1 MMLTISA
8 SLVSCDDV
16 TGSQDN
22 PVVPTPTPT
31 PTPAPT
37 YASDLERP
45 LTFEAAVDG
54 VKVTLKFASGA
65 TPDYKKVEYSLDQ
78 GATWTALKSPNQAI
92 ILEKAGDM
100 VMFRGDNPT
109 YNGDAQFVT
118 ELVNANAR
126 TRTWKELGMGGMYAF
141 LFGNVMSLIQ
151 NKDFANLKKLVK
163 NNQAA
168 FKNLFKNARIDAQ
181 NANGTKKL
189 VLPAIGQEVV
199 IDAFKGMFEGSTIQ
213 NAPKVVA
220 EVLGYGTIADMFKDC
235 EDLKNVFLSLGYLAE
250 GTTPGQAM
258 GGVLGGTT
266 GKNTGGTSDPNAGR
280 GSNVIWA
287 PLPPRLDEEGR
298 SIFNGDNRPLS
309 LDDVMNASGIAEDV
323 LENTTISLVNPQTG
337 ITSDPKP
344 YIAVKSITIRRRY
357 LYDKIYVGDDFDM
370 SVIINPSNATDQS
383 YTWIMEDEK
392 GNSSS
397 ILSCRY
403 YDEVY
408 SSEDIY
414 DRFTALAPGIAYI
427 YAVQGNKSS
436 ERLKICVGIAVTGV
450 SLSQKT
456 LSLKVGS
463 SATLTAT
470 VAPTD
475 ATDQAVTWSSD
486 KESVATIF
494 AGTDGKATIYA
505 EGAGEAT
512 ITVTTNDGS
521 KTATCVV
528 TVTDT
533 DPDIAVTGV
542 TLDQETLILDTGG
555 TATLTATIAPG
566 DATDQAVTWSSDKE
580 SVATV
585 DKDGKI
591 TAVAAGEATITVK
604 TNDGGFTA
612 TCKVTVLDANS
623 ATIDVTMG
631 EEDL

>member
-1 MMLTISA
+1 MKKLTRLLLMMLVLMVSA
-8 SLVSCDDV
+8 SLMSCDDV

-22 PVVPTPTPT
+22 PVDPTPI
-31 PTPAPT
+31 PAPT

-45 LTFEAAVDG
+45 LTFEAAMDG
-54 VKVTLKFASGA
+54 VKVTFKFKYNAK
-65 TPDYKKVEYSLDQ
+65 PDYRKVEYSLDQ
-78 GATWTALKSPNQAI
+78 GATWTALKRRNQAI
-92 ILEKAGDM
+92 LLEKKGDM
-100 VMFRGDNPT
+100 VMFRGDNDT

-126 TRTWKELGMGGMYAF
+126 TRTLVNEASGGSIYAF

-151 NKDFANLKKLVK
+151 NKDFATIKALAKA
-163 NNQAA
+163 NQAA
-168 FKNLFKNARIDAQ
+168 FKTLFKNARIDAQ

-250 GTTPGQAM
+250 GTTPEQAM

-266 GKNTGGTSDPNAGR
+266 GKNAGGTSDPNAGR
-280 GSNVIWA
+280 GPNVIWA

-323 LENTTISLVNPQTG
+323 LKTAKITMVNAETG
-337 ITSDPKP
+337 ITSDPTN
-344 YIAVKSITIRRRY
+344 YIAVKSIVIQKGGIVIGSADVTEGDVIE
-357 LYDKIYVGDDFDM
+357 LFAQLSPDGVTDKTVTWSLNEVDGSVSFEEYREADQGAYVKVRGERTGCCKVIASHGIIHAVIYFYV
-370 SVIINPSNATDQS
+370 
-383 YTWIMEDEK
+383 
-392 GNSSS
+392 
-397 ILSCRY
+397 
-403 YDEVY
+403 
-408 SSEDIY
+408 
-414 DRFTALAPGIAYI
+414 LAKTY
-427 YAVQGNKSS
+427 
-436 ERLKICVGIAVTGV
+436 VTGV
-450 SLSQKT
+450 T
-456 LSLKVGS
+456 LDNTTLELAVGES
-463 SATLTAT
+463 KTLTAT
-470 VAPTD
+470 VAASED
-475 ATDQAVTWSSD
+475 APD
-486 KESVATIF
+486 KT
-494 AGTDGKATIYA
+494 
-505 EGAGEAT
+505 
-512 ITVTTNDGS
+512 
-521 KTATCVV
+521 
-528 TVTDT
+528 
-533 DPDIAVTGV
+533 
-542 TLDQETLILDTGG
+542 
-555 TATLTATIAPG
+555 
-566 DATDQAVTWSSDKE
+566 VTWSSDKE

>member
-78 GATWTALKSPNQAI
+78 GATWTALKRRNQAI
-92 ILEKAGDM
+92 LLEKKGDM
-100 VMFRGDNPT
+100 VMFRGDNDT

-126 TRTWKELGMGGMYAF
+126 TRTWTEQAMGGMVDMVGSIYGF

-181 NANGTKKL
+181 NAGGTKKL
-189 VLPAIGQEVV
+189 VLPAIGKEVV

-266 GKNTGGTSDPNAGR
+266 GKNTGGTSDPNG
-280 GSNVIWA
+280 GGNENNGNSNGGGVNITWTPPSEPGNQDGHSN
-287 PLPPRLDEEGR
+287 PLNPFVN
-298 SIFNGDNRPLS
+298 SIT
-309 LDDVMNASGIAEDV
+309 LDDMINASGIAEDV
-323 LENTTISLVNPQTG
+323 LKKTTITTINAETGEESNELYILRNSINISDANNNGVSALSVTEGDEFVLIAHVTPHHGGINSMVSWSLSSDVVQFVDQNDSYSVPLTKVSFKAIKAGVVTITASHGELKASVEVTVNP
-337 ITSDPKP
+337 
-344 YIAVKSITIRRRY
+344 
-357 LYDKIYVGDDFDM
+357 
-370 SVIINPSNATDQS
+370 
-383 YTWIMEDEK
+383 
-392 GNSSS
+392 
-397 ILSCRY
+397 
-403 YDEVY
+403 
-408 SSEDIY
+408 
-414 DRFTALAPGIAYI
+414 
-427 YAVQGNKSS
+427 
-436 ERLKICVGIAVTGV
+436 
-450 SLSQKT
+450 
-456 LSLKVGS
+456 
-463 SATLTAT
+463 
-470 VAPTD
+470 
-475 ATDQAVTWSSD
+475 
-486 KESVATIF
+486 KEPET
-494 AGTDGKATIYA
+494 
-505 EGAGEAT
+505 
-512 ITVTTNDGS
+512 
-521 KTATCVV
+521 
-528 TVTDT
+528 
-533 DPDIAVTGV
+533 IAVTGV
-542 TLDQETLILDTGG
+542 TLDQKTLSFETGG
-555 TATLTATIAPG
+555 TATLTATIAPEG
-566 DATDQAVTWSSDKE
+566 ATNQDVTWSSSNE
-580 SVATV
+580 EVATV
-585 DKDGKI
+585 DKDGKV
-591 TAVAAGEATITVK
+591 TAVAAGEATITVTTK
-604 TNDGGFTA
+604 DGEFTA
-612 TCKVTVLDANS
+612 SCKVTV
-623 ATIDVTMG
+623 TKK
-631 EEDL
+631 EEDEPEPENPVIDATDDFEDGGDPLK

>member
-1 MMLTISA
+1 MKQLTRLLLMMLTISA

-22 PVVPTPTPT
+22 PVNPTPTPT
-31 PTPAPT
+31 PTPAPI
-37 YASDLERP
+37 YANDLERP

-54 VKVTLKFASGA
+54 VKVTLKFANGA
-65 TPDYKKVEYSLDQ
+65 KPDYKKVEYSLDQ
-78 GATWTALKSPNQAI
+78 GATWTALKRRNQAI

-126 TRTWKELGMGGMYAF
+126 TRSWSYRATGGMVGSIYAS

-151 NKDFANLKKLVK
+151 KKDFATINALA
-163 NNQAA
+163 NGNQDA
-168 FKNLFKNARIDAQ
+168 FKTLFKGARIDAQ

-250 GTTPGQAM
+250 GTTPEQAM

-280 GSNVIWA
+280 GPNVIWA
-287 PLPPRLDEEGR
+287 PPPTSLDEGGR

-323 LENTTISLVNPQTG
+323 LKNTTITMVNAETG
-337 ITSDPKP
+337 KTSAPTY

-357 LYDKIYVGDDFDM
+357 LDDKIYVGDKFDM

-403 YDEVY
+403 
-408 SSEDIY
+408 
-414 DRFTALAPGIAYI
+414 
-427 YAVQGNKSS
+427 
-436 ERLKICVGIAVTGV
+436 
-450 SLSQKT
+450 
-456 LSLKVGS
+456 
-463 SATLTAT
+463 
-470 VAPTD
+470 
-475 ATDQAVTWSSD
+475 
-486 KESVATIF
+486 
-494 AGTDGKATIYA
+494 
-505 EGAGEAT
+505 
-512 ITVTTNDGS
+512 
-521 KTATCVV
+521 
-528 TVTDT
+528 
-533 DPDIAVTGV
+533 
-542 TLDQETLILDTGG
+542 
-555 TATLTATIAPG
+555 
-566 DATDQAVTWSSDKE
+566 
-580 SVATV
+580 
-585 DKDGKI
+585 
-591 TAVAAGEATITVK
+591 
-604 TNDGGFTA
+604 
-612 TCKVTVLDANS
+612 
-623 ATIDVTMG
+623 
-631 EEDL
+631 

>member
-1 MMLTISA
+1 MKKLTRLILMMLTISA

-22 PVVPTPTPT
+22 PVDPTPI
-31 PTPAPT
+31 PAPT

-45 LTFEAAVDG
+45 LTFEAAMDG
-54 VKVTLKFASGA
+54 VKVTFKFRSGA
-65 TPDYKKVEYSLDQ
+65 KPDYKKVEYSLDQ
-78 GATWTALKSPNQAI
+78 GATWTALKRRNQAI

-126 TRTWKELGMGGMYAF
+126 TRSWSYLATGGMVGTIYGF

-151 NKDFANLKKLVK
+151 KKDFAKIKALANE
-163 NNQAA
+163 NQAA
-168 FKNLFKNARIDAQ
+168 FKTLFKDARIDAQ

-280 GSNVIWA
+280 GPNVIWA
-287 PLPPRLDEEGR
+287 PLPLRLDEEGR

-323 LENTTISLVNPQTG
+323 LKNTTITMVNAETG
-337 ITSDPKP
+337 MESHPVGFVAVTGMDIRYDFKIIT
-344 YIAVKSITIRRRY
+344 ALTVT
-357 LYDKIYVGDDFDM
+357 VGDEFQLDA
-370 SVIINPSNATDQS
+370 IISPENATDKSVSWISSNNIVSIQVSPPTSNTTVS
-383 YTWIMEDEK
+383 YVKAI
-392 GNSSS
+392 
-397 ILSCRY
+397 
-403 YDEVY
+403 
-408 SSEDIY
+408 
-414 DRFTALAPGIAYI
+414 APGTVTIKASHGSVSASI
-427 YAVQGNKSS
+427 EVNIKAEGS
-436 ERLKICVGIAVTGV
+436 ETIAVTGV
-450 SLSQKT
+450 SLNKTT
-456 LSLKVGS
+456 LSLETGGT
-463 SATLTAT
+463 ATLTAT

-475 ATDQAVTWSSD
+475 ASDQTVTWSS
-486 KESVATIF
+486 S
-494 AGTDGKATIYA
+494 
-505 EGAGEAT
+505 
-512 ITVTTNDGS
+512 
-521 KTATCVV
+521 
-528 TVTDT
+528 DT
-533 DPDIAVTGV
+533 
-542 TLDQETLILDTGG
+542 
-555 TATLTATIAPG
+555 
-566 DATDQAVTWSSDKE
+566 K
-580 SVATV
+580 VATV
-585 DKDGKI
+585 SSDGLV

-604 TNDGGFTA
+604 TNDGGLSA
-612 TCKVTVLDANS
+612 TCKVTVYNANS